1 MCTQFSLE
9 FMAFRVR
16 ECKTAEEKRV
26 SLAIYNAVNSRRA
39 VTAEQA
45 EAFELGSV
53 ESGEYLA
60 GDVGSLTVGIQAS
73 HMDECLTLI
82 AVLPEHRRRGAGTA
96 LCGVASQWAKERG
109 VDALVTWTESDDEE
123 SLAFARHRGFVEIWR
138 EDGFVLDVAE
148 AAVGPSSEAP
158 GVEVVWLDERPEL
171 APRLYEVQVD
181 ALPDVPGD
189 EDWQPP
195 GLEVFLT
202 RTVNVPN
209 ARVVAALAGDEVVG
223 YAQLQVHPERAVHG
237 MTAVKRAWRGRG
249 IARAMK
255 VAQIAWAKQNAIRA
269 LQATNEQRNAA
280 MIHLN
285 ESLGYRRA
293 PGRVGLRGPVKT

>member
-1 MCTQFSLE
+1 MPFP
-9 FMAFRVR
+9 VR
-16 ECKTAEEKRV
+16 ECRTQDEKRL
-26 SLAIYNAVNSRRA
+26 SLEIYNAVNSRRA

-53 ESGEYLA
+53 VSGEYVA

-73 HMDECLTLI
+73 HADECLALI
-82 AVLPEHRRRGAGTA
+82 AVLPEHRRRGVGTA
-96 LCGVASQWAKERG
+96 LYEVASQWAREQR
-109 VDALVTWTESDDEE
+109 VDVLVTWTESDDED

-148 AAVGPSSEAP
+148 ASVERSHLP
-158 GVEVVWLDERPEL
+158 GIELVWLDARPEL
-171 APRLYEVQVD
+171 GPRLYDVQIE

-195 GLEVFLT
+195 GVDVFLT

-209 ARVVAALAGDEVVG
+209 ARIVAALAGDEVVA

-237 MTAVKRAWRGRG
+237 MTAVKRSWRRRG
-249 IARAMK
+249 IGRAMK
-255 VAQIAWAKQNAIRA
+255 LAQIRWAKQKGIRT
-269 LQATNEQRNAA
+269 LEATNEERNAA
-280 MIHLN
+280 MICIN

-293 PGRVGLRGPVKT
+293 PGRVGLRGPVKA